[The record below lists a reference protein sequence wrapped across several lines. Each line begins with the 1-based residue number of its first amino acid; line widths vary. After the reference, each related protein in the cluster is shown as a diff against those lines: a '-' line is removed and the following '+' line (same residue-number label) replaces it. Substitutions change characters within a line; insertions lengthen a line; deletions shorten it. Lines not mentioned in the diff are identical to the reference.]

1 MILLVFA
8 HRGEA
13 QSFFDQWEFKP
24 VDFIFSG
31 LFKSRDYYLLLTGE
45 GPREASEKTV
55 ATLGLI
61 HRDISKIINIGVA
74 GSLSAKLKL
83 HDLVWVRTSFAD
95 HAEKLEFKSFTSSHH
110 SHVDC
115 MTAWTRITS
124 KERKQELS
132 SFADLVD
139 RELWSIMSAGQLFK
153 KDVFSLKIISDES
166 DSSDICKLVKEDA
179 PLLSR
184 KLLEAFLEYQEFSK
198 EFVYKEEN
206 TDFIDYFLGHDY
218 LYFTT
223 SQKRKLEGLLK
234 GFKIKQNLSKDEL
247 IVLTNEIIN
256 EHKENRSAKDIAKI
270 LLTTLSEKL
279 NPLKTLINQKLAEA
293 LKPLHDSGIN
303 ATIDTELEK
312 EFININYQI
321 QSERDLRKLILALE
335 YFKFSNFKDI
345 FDGKFDYDV

>member
-13 QSFFDQWEFKP
+13 QSFFDQWDFKP

-55 ATLGLI
+55 ATLSLI
-61 HRDISKIINIGVA
+61 HPEISKIINLGVA
-74 GSLSAKLKL
+74 GSLTPKLKL
-83 HDLVWVRTSFAD
+83 HDLLWVRTSFAD

-110 SHVDC
+110 THIDC
-115 MTAWTRITS
+115 MTAWSRVTS
-124 KERKQELS
+124 KEKKQELT
-132 SFADLVD
+132 SFADIVD

-153 KDVFSLKIISDES
+153 KEVLSLKIISDES
-166 DSSDICKLVKEDA
+166 DSTDICKLVKEEA

-184 KLLEAFLEYQEFSK
+184 KLLDEFINYQNINK
-198 EFVYKEEN
+198 PFVYEETKE
-206 TDFIDYFLGHDY
+206 DFSQYFLGHDY

-223 SQKRKLEGLLK
+223 SQKRKLETLLK
-234 GFKIKQNLSKDEL
+234 GFEIKQNLSKDEIIIL
-247 IVLTNEIIN
+247 ANEIIQ
-256 EHKENRSAKDIAKI
+256 EHKDNRSAKDIAKI
-270 LLTTLSEKL
+270 FLGTLSEKL
-279 NPLKTLINQKLAEA
+279 NPLKTLINQKIALA
-293 LKPLHDSGIN
+293 LKPLHDSGVN
-303 ATIDTELEK
+303 ATIDAELEK

-321 QSERDLRKLILALE
+321 QNERDLRKLILALE
-335 YFKFSNFKDI
+335 YFKYSNFKDI